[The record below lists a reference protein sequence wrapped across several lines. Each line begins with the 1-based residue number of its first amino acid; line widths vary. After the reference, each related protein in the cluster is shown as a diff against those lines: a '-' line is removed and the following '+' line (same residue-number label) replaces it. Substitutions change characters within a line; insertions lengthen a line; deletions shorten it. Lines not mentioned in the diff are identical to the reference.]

1 MKELGTSIKAVL
13 FDHDDTL
20 VGTIVPKWAHHKHV
34 AKIHYGKDL
43 LDEEI
48 RSHWGKPLPELVKLL
63 YGTENV
69 EEALANNALSHERF
83 PKILFDGSIEL
94 LNSLHNGGIKTGI
107 ITATSRF
114 SFEHDLTL
122 HKFPRES
129 ISYTQ
134 TADDTQYHK
143 PDARVFEPA
152 IAWLK
157 ERQIEPNDVVY
168 IADGLH
174 DMKAARGAG
183 FQFVGVETGLVKSSD
198 FLANGAKSFP
208 TIMDINK
215 LVKLQNLSSLVLD
228 TKM

>member
-1 MKELGTSIKAVL
+1 MKELGTNIKAVL

-34 AKIHYGKDL
+34 AKRHYGKVL

-48 RSHWGKPLPELVKLL
+48 RSHWGIPLPELVKVL

-69 EEALANNALSHERF
+69 EEALANNALSHEQF
-83 PKILFDGSIEL
+83 PKILFEGTIDL
-94 LNSLHNGGIKTGI
+94 LNGLHRRGIKTGI

-114 SFEHDLTL
+114 SFEHDLDL
-122 HKFPRES
+122 HRFPRES
-129 ISYTQ
+129 IDYTQ

-143 PDARVFEPA
+143 PDPRVFGPA
-152 IAWLK
+152 ISWLR
-157 ERQIEPNDVVY
+157 EVAIEPSEVVY

-183 FQFVGVETGLVKSSD
+183 FQFVGVETGLIKVSD
-198 FLANGAKSFP
+198 FSANGVRSFP
-208 TIMDINK
+208 TIMDINR
-215 LVKLQNLSSLVLD
+215 VVNLQDSNS
-228 TKM
+228 